1 VTRFLLTLLA
11 FVIASATAR
20 AELPV
25 GTNAPD
31 FTTEASLGGN
41 EFTFSLAD
49 ALKQGMVVLYFY
61 PAAFTQGCTVEAH
74 DFAEARDDF
83 AASGAMIV
91 GVSTDNIETLKRFS
105 VSDCQSKF
113 AVAADA
119 DKRIVK
125 QYDAQLMPLIPYANR
140 TSYVIAPDGKVVYAF
155 TDMNPDHHVANTLGA
170 VRKWRAENR

>member
-1 VTRFLLTLLA
+1 MKRFLFALLA
-11 FVIASATAR
+11 ILTAPAAAR
-20 AELPV
+20 AELRV
-25 GTNAPD
+25 GTQAPD

-41 EFTFSLAD
+41 QFTFSLAN
-49 ALKQGMVVLYFY
+49 ALKRGMVVLYFY
-61 PAAFTQGCTVEAH
+61 PAAFTPGCTVEAH

-119 DKRIVK
+119 DKRIVNS
-125 QYDAQLMPLIPYANR
+125 YDAQLLPLIPYASR
-140 TSYVIAPDGKVVYAF
+140 TSYVIAPDGTIVYVF
-155 TDMNPDHHVANTLGA
+155 TDMNPDQHVANTLGA
-170 VRKWRAENR
+170 VRKWRAEHH